1 MHVATNIIAPCPVAR
16 ILYQSTGRVIVSIDL
31 GDTATAELLIA
42 KGANVNAKNDNGD
55 TPLHAAAIG
64 GYPGRGKG
72 AYR

>member
-1 MHVATNIIAPCPVAR
+1 M
-16 ILYQSTGRVIVSIDL
+16 SIDL

-64 GYPGRGKG
+64 GYTLGVAKALIAKG
-72 AYR
+72 AYDGAVRSLTQISVPK

>member
-1 MHVATNIIAPCPVAR
+1 M
-16 ILYQSTGRVIVSIDL
+16 SIDL
-31 GDTATAELLIA
+31 GDTATVELLIA